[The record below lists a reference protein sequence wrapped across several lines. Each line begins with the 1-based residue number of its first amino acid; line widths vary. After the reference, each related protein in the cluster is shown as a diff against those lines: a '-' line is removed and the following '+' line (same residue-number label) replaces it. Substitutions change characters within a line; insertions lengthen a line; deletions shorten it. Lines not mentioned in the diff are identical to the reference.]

1 LTEAAASS
9 EATAGTLPGLAPGLR
24 GAVAAGFVY
33 DPITMLLGEIV
44 FWVSVALITYAYVG
58 YPLALAVVSLLRTR
72 RVEKADVSPSV
83 TFIITAYNEE
93 KRIAEK
99 LENTLKLVYPRSKLE
114 ILVAS
119 DCSPDKTDEI
129 VKSYGERGIQLVRAS
144 VRKGKEAAQK
154 LAVEV
159 AKGEIFVFSD
169 VATILPEHAVSNI
182 VKNFNDPTVG
192 CVSSVDRFVDQD
204 GQASGEGAYVRYE
217 MFLRSLETRVNSLVG
232 LSGSF
237 FAARREVCKAAWS
250 DDLQS
255 DFNTVLNSMR
265 MGLRGVADPDSI
277 GYYKNI
283 ADERKEYDRKV
294 RTVLRGI
301 SVFMRSLAL
310 VNPLRHSVFAW
321 QLLSH
326 KLCRWL
332 VPFAMMTA
340 FVSNAL
346 LVLSSRWYA
355 MLFLIQILFYS
366 VALGGIFWKPLL
378 RLPIVRLFSFFLLVN
393 ASIFQAWIRYWSGE
407 RLIVWEP
414 SKR

>member
-1 LTEAAASS
+1 
-9 EATAGTLPGLAPGLR
+9 
-24 GAVAAGFVY
+24 
-33 DPITMLLGEIV
+33 MLLGEIV

-58 YPLALAVVSLLRTR
+58 YPLALGVVSLLRTR

-99 LENTLKLVYPRSKLE
+99 LENTLKLVYPHSKLE

-119 DCSPDKTDEI
+119 DCSSDKTDEI
-129 VKSYGERGIQLVRAS
+129 VKSYGDRGIQLVRAS

-169 VATILPEHAVSNI
+169 VATILPELAVSNI
-182 VKNFNDPTVG
+182 VKNFHDSTVG

-237 FAARREVCKAAWS
+237 FAARREVCKGAWS

-346 LVLSSRWYA
+346 LALSSRWYA

-366 VALGGIFWKPLL
+366 VALGGILWKPLL
-378 RLPIVRLFSFFLLVN
+378 RFPIIKLFSFFLLVN
-393 ASIFQAWIRYWSGE
+393 ASIFQAWVRYWSGE